1 MVGAPRAEDPVELG
15 PTGREVRRSILGMV
29 QRGALKPGEKLE
41 AEREL
46 AARLGVSRSTL
57 RQALIALEEQGVV
70 RRVPGRGGGTFIAS
84 AKVDRDLSHIV
95 GVPRL
100 LRDQGFTAGSRV
112 LSVSV
117 ALADADA
124 AEALGVPLGSGVVDL
139 VRIRLADG
147 APISLER
154 AVLPSAL
161 VPGLPER
168 ELSGSLYELLD
179 REYALRP
186 GEAIEHIEVVAATPD
201 EARILDIDPGA
212 PLVLV
217 TRTTSDAEGRLFEYS
232 QDLFRADRIRISV
245 KVQGSAK
252 DEVPRLRGRI
262 VEPLAADATASSR
275 RRALR

>member
-1 MVGAPRAEDPVELG
+1 MSSPRAEEPVELG

-46 AARLGVSRSTL
+46 AVRLGVSRSTL
-57 RQALIALEEQGVV
+57 RQALIAMEEQGVV
-70 RRVPGRGGGTFIAS
+70 RRVPGRGGGTFVAS
-84 AKVDRDLSHIV
+84 GKVDRDLSHIV

-112 LSVSV
+112 LSVAV
-117 ALADADA
+117 ALADVDA

-139 VRIRLADG
+139 VRIRIADG
-147 APISLER
+147 VPISLER

-186 GEAIEHIEVVAATPD
+186 GEAIEHIEVVSATPD
-201 EARILDIDPGA
+201 EARILEIDAGA
-212 PLVLV
+212 PLILV
-217 TRTTSDAEGRLFEYS
+217 TRTTTDAAGRLFEYS

-245 KVQGSAK
+245 KVQGSAQ
-252 DEVPRLRGRI
+252 DEAPRLRGRI
-262 VEPLAADATASSR
+262 VEPLAADQLGAGR
-275 RRALR
+275 RRSLR